1 MTKQERRKQK
11 LGQFRMREAT
21 RRAAKHR
28 IRVTDAKV
36 ALFRAERLHR
46 EPLMF
51 PIREAGWEGAQAYA
65 KRNGIHLGTYG
76 WWTIVEIAAGIGRPV
91 SEALPAVRWLVKRG
105 YLRVSPLGLVSKVPC
120 PAFHR
125 VRRVV
130 D

>member
-1 MTKQERRKQK
+1 MTKQQRRAKK
-11 LGQFRMREAT
+11 NTARQFRDAA
-21 RRAAKHR
+21 RRVGKR
-28 IRVTDAKV
+28 LRVTDAKV

-76 WWTIVEIAAGIGRPV
+76 WWTIVEAAAGIGRPI
-91 SEALPAVRWLVKRG
+91 SQALPAVRWLVKHG

-120 PAFHR
+120 PSFHK